1 MYVLIVSG
9 EGKGRGRR
17 GGKEHVVSTFS
28 MIFTCV
34 RTTVGRAVEQR
45 VLQRG
50 DSIYVE
56 SGTRAYHRA
65 RGRLLAYTQV
75 DG

>member
-1 MYVLIVSG
+1 MYVPIVPRERRR
-9 EGKGRGRR
+9 EGGPSCIHVFDDIYVCPYYGR
-17 GGKEHVVSTFS
+17 T
-28 MIFTCV
+28 
-34 RTTVGRAVEQR
+34 AVEQR

-50 DSIYVE
+50 DSVYVG
-56 SGTRAYHRA
+56 SGTYHRI

>member
-1 MYVLIVSG
+1 MRRKGARRIHVFDDIYVCPYH
-9 EGKGRGRR
+9 GR
-17 GGKEHVVSTFS
+17 
-28 MIFTCV
+28 M
-34 RTTVGRAVEQR
+34 AVEQR

-50 DSIYVE
+50 DSIYVR